1 MAVIRPSDLP
11 AAPSVSNSDEFAVDT
26 GAAVQKATPGQIV
39 DAAIPLASQAE
50 AEAGTDNDKRV
61 TPLRVKQ
68 AIDALGVSQ
77 AVLSST
83 ALGDGAALVGY
94 SPDFVGATGR
104 GLLSRLEEKAYAK
117 DFGATG
123 DGVTDDTVALQ
134 AWANSGAKHLVL
146 GDGTFNI
153 TDTLTIPS
161 TFEVLDFAGG
171 TISYSGTRDRT
182 AVVMGSSGTAITGQ
196 VKAVR
201 VVSAVT
207 SDWLDANYIGVQA
220 YSGRFSDLFF
230 EFIRGFHTGVQ
241 CRADGGGFAYNTI
254 RLGYFANNKYGI
266 NLHSVGGST
275 GFPNENLFLGGEFQ
289 ITSGVND
296 SEDAWGILFSTE
308 GASPYRN
315 HNRNVFM
322 KPSFELGNAVSGTVR
337 EPVLF
342 DGCGTQNRII
352 GARFETG
359 RGGAATFQGNSAATA
374 NIVEI
379 GYFGGSFITR
389 TITET
394 GGAGGNFLTQENVAR
409 AFMPSWH
416 SGPLVDRISA
426 YDATNSYVS
435 GDMFLARS
443 GVPFP
448 TASTTSIRARENS
461 LEIPAARAIGT
472 RVSTVTRKRFLIK
485 VATPGNSGRVFVVAR
500 DASGAQLP
508 TTTDY
513 VNGLTANAAFGGGW
527 QTPSDGSKDVQF
539 FVTDDVKSI
548 DVLITGGTASANVSS
563 FQIIGLDQTDDG
575 GLNCYSSLEG
585 DRFARFCASGGP
597 GSGIVGRY
605 RRGEMIYNAAAA
617 SAAPIGYPCFT
628 TGYLAEA
635 WAISTAYEVGQLRLN
650 GSNVYVCRT
659 AGTSAGSG
667 GPTGTG
673 TGIADGTVVWDYK
686 GPQATF
692 GTGPNAA

>member
-359 RGGAATFQGNSAATA
+359 R
-374 NIVEI
+374 
-379 GYFGGSFITR
+379 
-389 TITET
+389 
-394 GGAGGNFLTQENVAR
+394 
-409 AFMPSWH
+409 
-416 SGPLVDRISA
+416 
-426 YDATNSYVS
+426 
-435 GDMFLARS
+435 
-443 GVPFP
+443 
-448 TASTTSIRARENS
+448 
-461 LEIPAARAIGT
+461 
-472 RVSTVTRKRFLIK
+472 
-485 VATPGNSGRVFVVAR
+485 
-500 DASGAQLP
+500 
-508 TTTDY
+508 
-513 VNGLTANAAFGGGW
+513 
-527 QTPSDGSKDVQF
+527 
-539 FVTDDVKSI
+539 
-548 DVLITGGTASANVSS
+548 
-563 FQIIGLDQTDDG
+563 
-575 GLNCYSSLEG
+575 
-585 DRFARFCASGGP
+585 
-597 GSGIVGRY
+597 
-605 RRGEMIYNAAAA
+605 
-617 SAAPIGYPCFT
+617 
-628 TGYLAEA
+628 
-635 WAISTAYEVGQLRLN
+635 
-650 GSNVYVCRT
+650 
-659 AGTSAGSG
+659 
-667 GPTGTG
+667 
-673 TGIADGTVVWDYK
+673 
-686 GPQATF
+686 
-692 GTGPNAA
+692 